1 MLTVIAS
8 HTVDSG
14 PQPLRTGAPHAMLR
28 EGIVSKADS
37 VRGSNRAD
45 LDQNAHIG
53 SRSLDDRVKW

>member
-14 PQPLRTGAPHAMLR
+14 PQPTTYSMLR
-28 EGIVSKADS
+28 ECIVSKADS
-37 VRGSNRAD
+37 VRGGNRAD